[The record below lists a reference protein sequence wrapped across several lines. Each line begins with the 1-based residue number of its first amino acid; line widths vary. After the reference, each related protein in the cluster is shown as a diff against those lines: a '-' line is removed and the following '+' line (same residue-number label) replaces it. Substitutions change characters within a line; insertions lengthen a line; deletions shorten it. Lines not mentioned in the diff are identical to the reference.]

1 MPHRWSRVALRSSCA
16 VALLLLLVAHSLL
29 TFAAPPSS
37 TPPTGLRDN
46 TPTVHAFTGARLVV
60 APGRTIEHGV
70 LVIRDG
76 VVTAA
81 GDQTD
86 TTVPPDARVWDM
98 SGRTIY
104 PGFIE
109 AYGELFSE
117 GGPSTAPSDDA
128 SGGSGGAKYWNNKVT
143 PEVRADRLY
152 KPDAEMNK
160 KLRGQ

>member
-1 MPHRWSRVALRSSCA
+1 MLRSRSRVLVLA
-16 VALLLLLVAHSLL
+16 VSASLALLFASTSLL
-29 TFAAPPSS
+29 IRAAPPSS

-60 APGRTIEHGV
+60 APGKTIEHGV

-98 SGRTIY
+98 SGRTI
-104 PGFIE
+104 
-109 AYGELFSE
+109 
-117 GGPSTAPSDDA
+117 
-128 SGGSGGAKYWNNKVT
+128 
-143 PEVRADRLY
+143 
-152 KPDAEMNK
+152 
-160 KLRGQ
+160 